1 MDERR
6 DTELGRRLQAVGEP
20 GHGPGYWEDVRRQV
34 AAAASGRDMELGR
47 LLDAVDEPEHR
58 PGYWQ
63 EVRSRVAEAS
73 RRDGAPGLWRRL
85 PAVFARRPVRLAL
98 AGAALAVLAAVALL
112 SGLPQTHGPQPVSAE
127 EVVKRAVR
135 AYSSG
140 STWQTDMVIWLP
152 NHAETY
158 LSRMARDADGSYRLT
173 QYDPEDA
180 AAFLAGESGCRV
192 TGVTV
197 YDARTGVLRG
207 LDRETRTL
215 RITSGWPLG
224 PPDMDPQ
231 TSPSGQDVGAILR
244 ALEAYGRVKLEHAV
258 IAGRTAWTVT
268 FTAGDLAGRPS
279 SVLNSAVYQTT
290 VDAKTWLPLRM
301 TYENAGMLIGD
312 ARTVRSRVDLPLP
325 RDTFVLQPRTG
336 YRTVRRDKGFRRVS
350 LVEAAA
356 TPGVRALL
364 PGSLP
369 PGYELAAIA
378 VAEEAYTANHF
389 VPGRH
394 VFEAQYTCG
403 FDALTVST
411 RTLTDEWYQTDLDP
425 FEYTNDRGW
434 VGLAG
439 IKTRI
444 SAGAFAGAE
453 ARILIATLSSSP
465 HLWAVK
471 DGVLLTVAGGASAKE
486 LLAVAESLQDPDVT
500 SSPGR
505 P

>member
-6 DTELGRRLQAVGEP
+6 DTELGRRLEALCEP
-20 GHGPGYWEDVRRQV
+20 GHGPGYWEAVRRQL
-34 AAAASGRDMELGR
+34 AAAACGRDPELGR
-47 LLDAVDEPEHR
+47 LLDAVSEPEHR

-63 EVRSRVAEAS
+63 DVRSQVAEAS
-73 RRDGAPGLWRRL
+73 RRARAPGVWRRL
-85 PAVFARRPVRLAL
+85 AAAFARRPVRLVL
-98 AGAALAVLAAVALL
+98 VAAAIAVVAAVALL
-112 SGLPQTHGPQPVSAE
+112 SGLPRTQGPQPVSAE
-127 EVVKRAVR
+127 EVIKRAVQ
-135 AYSSG
+135 AYSTG
-140 STWQTDMVIWLP
+140 RAWQTDSVIWLP
-152 NHAETY
+152 NHSERY
-158 LSRMARDADGSYRLT
+158 LYRMTRVTSGSYRLT
-173 QYDPEDA
+173 QYDSREV
-180 AAFLAGESGCRV
+180 AAFMQGTPGRHV

-197 YDARTGVLRG
+197 YDARTGVIRR
-207 LDRETRTL
+207 LDRASRTL
-215 RITSGWPLG
+215 RVTTGWPLG

-244 ALEAYGRVKLEHAV
+244 ALEAYGRVELERAV
-258 IAGRTAWTVT
+258 VAGRPAWTVT
-268 FTAGDLAGRPS
+268 FTGGDLAGRPS
-279 SVLNSAVYQTT
+279 SVLNSAVYQAT
-290 VDAKTWLPLRM
+290 VDAKTWLPLGMR
-301 TYENAGMLIGD
+301 YENAGMLIGD
-312 ARTVRSRVDLPLP
+312 VSTVRSWVDRPVS
-325 RDTFVLQPRTG
+325 RRTFVLKPRPG
-336 YRTVRRDKGFRRVS
+336 WRIVRRDRGFRRVS
-350 LVEAAA
+350 LAEAAA

-369 PGYELAAIA
+369 RGYELAAIA
-378 VAEEAYTANHF
+378 VAEQAYTANHF
-389 VPGRH
+389 VPGKH

-411 RTLTDEWYQTDLDP
+411 RTLTDEWYQTNLDP

-439 IKTRI
+439 IRTRI

-486 LLAVAESLQDPDVT
+486 LLAVAESLQDPDVK